1 MTTTTL
7 RDILIQTLYSEFID
21 KVQLPEVVAFNEL
34 VTELKDQFRVYLA
47 SPEVVASQLWP
58 PLRRNE
64 MLFNLTLRLSM
75 NFYFRLRE
83 HDMISLFDQSIG
95 AMARAYEGAEQMND
109 TDLAAKAV
117 KTTEL
122 ASLPGAVKFI
132 FYCLLETKLLIELE
146 AKVQNA

>member
-21 KVQLPEVVAFNEL
+21 AVQLPEVVAFNEM

-47 SPEVVASQLWP
+47 SPEVVASQLWGFI
-58 PLRRNE
+58 RRNE
-64 MLFNLTLRLSM
+64 ILFNITLRLSM

-83 HDMISLFDQSIG
+83 HDLVERFEASIA
-95 AMARAYEGAEQMND
+95 AMAQAYYNAEQMKD
-109 TDLAAKAV
+109 ADLAEKAAKSN
-117 KTTEL
+117 EL
-122 ASLPGAVKFI
+122 LQLPGAVKFI

-146 AKVQNA
+146 AKVQKA